1 MPNFDITA
9 NPDPNSDDFA
19 RQRHRLLP
27 NSQPPLSL
35 PESLISTDS
44 FVGRHIGPNPN
55 DVQLMLKVLG
65 FSSLDELIEQA
76 IPSSIRLKA
85 PLKLPKAK
93 SEYAALAQLKEIA
106 SKNQVFRSFIG
117 MGYHDCITPPVIQ
130 RNILENPGWYTAYT
144 PYQAEIAQGRLEA
157 LLNFQTMIIDLTGL
171 DIANASLLDEG
182 TAAAEAMTMSYGI
195 CKTKAN
201 AFFISQSCHP
211 QTIAVVETRAKPLG
225 IEIIIG
231 EHQTFDFETKI
242 FGALLQYP
250 ATDGKIYD
258 YREFIEKVHQV
269 GGLATVAADP
279 LSLTLLTPPGEFGA
293 DIAVGSTQRFGVPLG
308 YGGPHA
314 AYFATREAYKRQ
326 VPGRIVGVS
335 KDAQGKP
342 ALRLAL
348 QTREQH
354 IRRDKATSNI
364 CTAQVLLAVIAS
376 MYAVYHGP
384 EGIKRIAQRIHKLTV
399 ILAAGLKRLGYKIG
413 AEPFFDT
420 LRIELGNRSLI
431 TILENAENRQI
442 NLRVLSVSAISI
454 SLDETTTV
462 ADLIDLW
469 QIFAPEDQLPFTVS
483 ELAADLAA
491 DGGTDGRTDLAA
503 DGGTDKISV
512 ESKIP
517 AQTNNP
523 SAPQA
528 QISAQTNNPSAAKS
542 AVTART
548 SNYLTNPVFNR
559 YHSETEL
566 LRYLHRLESKD
577 LSLTTS
583 MIPLGSCT
591 MKLNATAEM
600 MPVTWTEF
608 GKIHPFAPKSQT
620 QGYQILCQQLEE
632 WLAEITGFAGISL
645 QPNAG
650 SQGEYA
656 GLLVIHKYHEYRGEQ
671 YRNICLIPE
680 SAHGTNPASA
690 VMAGLKVV
698 AVACDEQGN
707 IDLKDLKNK
716 AEKHSNELS
725 ALMITYPSTHGVFE
739 EQVKDICDIIH
750 THGGQVYLDGAN
762 MNAQVGLCRPGDF
775 GADVCHLNLHK
786 TFCIPHGGGGPGM
799 GPIGVMSHLVP
810 FLPDVS
816 LISSQ
821 LSPSNNQEATN
832 NNQSIG
838 AISAAPWGS
847 ASILTISWMYIA
859 MMGAAGLTE
868 ATKVAILNANY
879 IARLLES
886 YYPVLY
892 KGTSGLVAHE
902 CILDLRSL
910 KKSAA
915 IEVEDIAKRLMD
927 YGFHAP
933 TVSWP
938 VAGTVMVEPTESES
952 KEELDR
958 FCEAMIAIR
967 QEIEA
972 IESGKMEREN
982 NPLKNAPHTAE
993 TLLSEQWNRPYSRA
1007 EAAYPAP
1014 WTREHKFWPV
1024 VGRID
1029 NAFGDR
1035 NLVCSC
1041 AGMEEYK

>member
-1 MPNFDITA
+1 MPDFDIA
-9 NPDPNSDDFA
+9 VNPDTNSDYPNGSASD
-19 RQRHRLLP
+19 RNIP

-44 FVGRHIGPNPN
+44 FAQRHIGPNAD
-55 DVQLMLKVLG
+55 DVQKMLKVLG
-65 FSSLDELIEQA
+65 FSSLDELIDKA
-76 IPSSIRLKA
+76 VPASIRLQE
-85 PLKLPKAK
+85 PLNLPTAQ
-93 SEYAALAQLKEIA
+93 SEYTALAQLKEIA
-106 SKNQVFRSFIG
+106 SKNQIFRSFIG

-211 QTIAVVETRAKPLG
+211 QTIAVVATRAKPLG

-231 EHQTFDFETKI
+231 NHQTFDFETKI

-250 ATDGKIYD
+250 ATDGAIYD
-258 YREFIEKVHQV
+258 YREFIAKVHQV

-279 LSLTLLTPPGEFGA
+279 LSLTILTPPGEFGA

-308 YGGPHA
+308 FGGPHA

-384 EGIKRIAQRIHKLTV
+384 EGIKRIAQRIHHLTV
-399 ILAAGLKRLGYKIG
+399 ILAAGLKRLGYEIG
-413 AEPFFDT
+413 SQPFFDT
-420 LRIELGNRSLI
+420 LRVELGNRSLM
-431 TILENAENRQI
+431 TILETAASYQI
-442 NLRVLSVSAISI
+442 NLRVLDESAVGIT
-454 SLDETTTV
+454 LDQTSTV
-462 ADLIDLW
+462 VDLIDLW
-469 QIFAPEDQLPFTVS
+469 QIFATGEQLPFTVE
-483 ELAADLAA
+483 ELA
-491 DGGTDGRTDLAA
+491 TDGVTDV
-503 DGGTDKISV
+503 TDVTDNISV
-512 ESKIP
+512 ADKVSTK
-517 AQTNNP
+517 TNNP
-523 SAPQA
+523 SATTS
-528 QISAQTNNPSAAKS
+528 QIYGTTNNPSAAKF
-542 AVTART
+542 ART

-608 GKIHPFAPKSQT
+608 SKIHPFAPKAQT

-632 WLAEITGFAGISL
+632 WLAEITGFVGISL

-656 GLLVIHKYHEYRGEQ
+656 GLLVIRKYHEYRGEG

-690 VMAGLKVV
+690 VMAGLKVA
-698 AVACDEQGN
+698 AVACDEEGN
-707 IDLKDLKNK
+707 IDLNDLKNK
-716 AEKHSNELS
+716 AEKHSNNLA

-739 EQVKDICDIIH
+739 EEVKEICDIIH

-816 LISSQ
+816 LVSSQ
-821 LSPSNNQEATN
+821 LAPTNHQSPTT

-859 MMGAAGLTE
+859 MMGAPGLTE

-879 IARLLES
+879 IARRLES
-886 YYPVLY
+886 DYPVLY
-892 KGTSGLVAHE
+892 KGKSGLVAHE

-958 FCEAMIAIR
+958 FCEATIAIR
-967 QEIEA
+967 KEIEA
-972 IESGKMEREN
+972 IESGKMDREN

-993 TLLSEQWNRPYSRA
+993 TLLSDQWDRPYSRA

-1014 WTREHKFWPV
+1014 WTREHKFWPI

-1041 AGMEEYK
+1041 IGMEAYK

>member
-1 MPNFDITA
+1 MVKFDITA
-9 NPDPNSDDFA
+9 SKNPNRDRLHDSVSDYANGSACDRNIPNLQS
-19 RQRHRLLP
+19 
-27 NSQPPLSL
+27 PLS
-35 PESLISTDS
+35 PSESLISTDS
-44 FVGRHIGPNPN
+44 FVTRHIGPSAS
-55 DVQLMLKVLG
+55 DIEQMLKILG
-65 FSSLDELIEQA
+65 FSTLDELIDGA
-76 IPSSIRLKA
+76 IPASIRLQK
-85 PLKLPKAK
+85 PLNLPKAQ

-106 SKNQVFRSFIG
+106 SKNQIFRSFIG
-117 MGYHDCITPPVIQ
+117 MGYSDCITPPVIQ

-195 CKTKAN
+195 SKTNAN
-201 AFFISQSCHP
+201 AFFISQTCHP
-211 QTIAVVETRAKPLG
+211 QTIAVVATRAKPLG

-231 EHQTFDFETKI
+231 DSHNFDFSTKI

-258 YREFIEKVHQV
+258 YREFITKVHNQ
-269 GGLATVAADP
+269 GGLVTVAADP

-308 YGGPHA
+308 FGGPHA

-384 EGIKRIAQRIHKLTV
+384 EGIKRIAQRIHNLTV
-399 ILAAGLKRLGYKIG
+399 ILATGLKRLGYEISS
-413 AEPFFDT
+413 EPFFDT
-420 LRIELGNRSLI
+420 VRVELGNNCAI
-431 TILENAENRQI
+431 AMIEKAAIRQI
-442 NLRVLSVSAISI
+442 NLRVLAENSIGI
-454 SLDETTTV
+454 SLDETTTSE
-462 ADLIDLW
+462 DLISLW
-469 QIFAPEDQLPFTVS
+469 QIFASEEELPFTVA
-483 ELAADLAA
+483 ELTADVP
-491 DGGTDGRTDLAA
+491 TDFATF
-503 DGGTDKISV
+503 T
-512 ESKIP
+512 
-517 AQTNNP
+517 
-523 SAPQA
+523 
-528 QISAQTNNPSAAKS
+528 
-542 AVTART
+542 RT
-548 SNYLTNPVFNR
+548 SNYLTNPIFNH

-632 WLAEITGFAGISL
+632 WLGEITGFAGISL

-656 GLLVIHKYHEYRGEQ
+656 GLLVIRKYHEYRGEG

-698 AVACDEQGN
+698 AVACDTAGN
-707 IDLKDLKNK
+707 IDLNDLKNK
-716 AEKHSNELS
+716 AAKYSEQLA

-739 EQVKDICDIIH
+739 EQIRDICDIVH
-750 THGGQVYLDGAN
+750 NNGGQVYLDGAN

-821 LSPSNNQEATN
+821 LWPNSHQKAIA

-859 MMGAAGLTE
+859 MMGEAGLTE

-879 IARLLES
+879 IANRLDS

-892 KGTSGLVAHE
+892 KGKSGLVAHE

-915 IEVEDIAKRLMD
+915 IEVDDIAKRLMD

-952 KEELDR
+952 LAELER
-958 FCEAMIAIR
+958 FCQATIAIR
-967 QEIEA
+967 QEIAA
-972 IESGKMEREN
+972 IESGQMSREN

-993 TLLSEQWNRPYSRA
+993 TLLSDEWDRPYSRA
-1007 EAAYPAP
+1007 QAGYPAP
-1014 WTREHKFWPV
+1014 WTREHKFWPA